1 LEFDFSGPAPI
12 FADDASLN
20 IMNVYPSKLHPSK
33 LEGRQDGVYSYLAAA
48 QHTKFA
54 VTPLHTKEEY
64 ALYTDVVAQGGEQ
77 WCPQSGKP
85 VFHKFAT
92 W

>member
-1 LEFDFSGPAPI
+1 LEFDFSGPTPI